1 MNLGLHY
8 WWWCDAARIELLRRH
23 LSGGKLMTWRFLE
36 QILNPSSLSQRG
48 CWLYCLTLAP
58 QLGVRSKCN
67 VNVWKVFTFWSQQ
80 QQRRRIGAAAATA
93 ASERREGPLWAARN
107 GWVGPPYLR
116 ANIAISCQPCASIYC
131 SRWYVHAAQNE
142 PIMNIFHCRGR
153 GTSEHA
159 ETIWD
164 PRGVDQAKA
173 H

>member
-1 MNLGLHY
+1 M
-8 WWWCDAARIELLRRH
+8 
-23 LSGGKLMTWRFLE
+23 
-36 QILNPSSLSQRG
+36 
-48 CWLYCLTLAP
+48 
-58 QLGVRSKCN
+58 
-67 VNVWKVFTFWSQQ
+67 Q
-80 QQRRRIGAAAATA
+80 QQRHSLTVEIDDLEIFGANSQSVILVVRGYELVVVATHWESVRNAMLMCEKFSPFEVSGGAARGRHAAVAESTEVWA
-93 ASERREGPLWAARN
+93 RREGPLWAARN

>member
-1 MNLGLHY
+1 MLGSLHAAAAAFTNSGN
-8 WWWCDAARIELLRRH
+8 WWPGDFWSKFSIRH
-23 LSGGKLMTWRFLE
+23 LGGTRLRVGGGGD
-36 QILNPSSLSQRG
+36 P
-48 CWLYCLTLAP
+48 
-58 QLGVRSKCN
+58 LGVRSKCN

-80 QQRRRIGAAAATA
+80 QQRRRIGAAAVAATA